1 MLDKNTNQI
10 IEMYEE
16 IDAFLNFLEK
26 EEETIENKG

>member
-26 EEETIENKG
+26 EEETIENKE

>member
-10 IEMYEE
+10 IEIYEE

-26 EEETIENKG
+26 EEETIENKR

>member
-10 IEMYEE
+10 IEIYEE